1 MGKMN
6 KPGQKS
12 IFIIAEHNEN
22 KVKPFLFELASCA
35 CKIRKHCPAEIKVI
49 LLGNETEKLSSEITH
64 TTGLDT
70 LAIEINELAL
80 FNPEIY
86 KKVIEDL
93 AAEFLPSFIIAGH
106 TPRGL
111 DVASGLAVRMK
122 AACITGIE
130 NLGETEGKICFR
142 RQIFYGKIDAHVTAD
157 SEPLIIT
164 VQQGAFEPFK
174 PENSATGKVETR
186 RVNYVPLFT
195 HEKGIRRSRF
205 QDSSISEAKVIVSA
219 GNGIGEKENLD
230 LVNRFAAVFPGSAV
244 GGSRIIVDRGWLE
257 YRQQIGL
264 TGTQVA
270 PELYIAC
277 GISGASQHLAGMRG
291 SGFVVAINKDPKAAI
306 FNESDVC
313 VVEDLKIF
321 IPVFIEEYGK
331 KTDP

>member
-22 KVKPFLFELASCA
+22 KVKPVLFELASCA
-35 CKIRKHCPAEIKVI
+35 CKIRKYCPAEIKVI

-64 TTGLDT
+64 ATGLDVV
-70 LAIEINELAL
+70 AIEINELAL

-93 AAEFLPSFIIAGH
+93 AAEFLPSFTIAGH

-111 DVASGLAVRMK
+111 DVASGLAVRLN
-122 AACITGIE
+122 AACITGVE
-130 NLGETEGKICFR
+130 GLSEEGGKICFE
-142 RQIFYGKIDAHVTAD
+142 RQMFYGKINAHITAD
-157 SEPLIIT
+157 SEPLILT
-164 VQQGAFEPFK
+164 VQPGSFEPYQ
-174 PENSATGKVETR
+174 PGNASPGKVETR
-186 RVNYVPLFT
+186 RVRSVPEFT
-195 HEKGIRRSRF
+195 HAKGIMRSKF

-219 GNGIGEKENLD
+219 GNGIGGKENLD
-230 LVNRFAAVFPGSAV
+230 LINRLAAIFSGSAV
-244 GGSRIIVDRGWLE
+244 GGSRIVVDRGWLE

-264 TGTQVA
+264 TGARVA

-313 VVEDLKIF
+313 IVEDLNKF
-321 IPVFIEEYGK
+321 IPAFIEEYEK
-331 KTDP
+331 SKI